1 MSSTLTYADG
11 TAGLRRTEST
21 GRRSRRLATASSPRD
36 QRGVADSEALRLTA
50 RGRLAAILALLALA
64 LAVFTFVGSPAAST
78 ATPHHATS
86 PTVVVQPGQ
95 TLWDIAAEAAPR
107 ADPRDVIAEI
117 IELND
122 LADPGAIRAGQPLFV
137 AAE

>member
-11 TAGLRRTEST
+11 IAGLRCTEST
-21 GRRSRRLATASSPRD
+21 RRRARRLAAASSPAE
-36 QRGVADSEALRLTA
+36 QRGAADSGGLRLTA
-50 RGRLAAILALLALA
+50 RGRLVAVLALLALA
-64 LAVFTFVGSPAAST
+64 FAVFTFVGSPAAST
-78 ATPHHATS
+78 ATSHHATS

-107 ADPRDVIAEI
+107 SDPRDVIAEI

-122 LADPGAIRAGQPLFV
+122 LVDPGAIRAGQPLFV
-137 AAE
+137 PAE